1 MPGPAAL
8 VVVEIRTFQ
17 TGVLPSTLG
26 YRAVRLE
33 QIAAVA
39 AAEGFILAPDILAAM
54 VDCREVAAEAAVVLL
69 DTPLMAVP
77 VVFNFPTGLV
87 LLEVAAEE
95 VVAVLIFMSLVIR
108 TCMNI
113 RVLVGTAA
121 APLSLGQGQTA
132 LAEQQAPVPTL
143 EPSMG
148 QVGGTV
154 EIAHRML
161 ALVEVGKERSA
172 RSMKTPELYLIGPQ
186 AETVLERLALS
197 VSSGALAVAIRQTPQ
212 TSN

>member
-1 MPGPAAL
+1 LALPGPAAL

-77 VVFNFPTGLV
+77 VVVNSPRGLV
-87 LLEVAAEE
+87 LLEVAEAA
-95 VVAVLIFMSLVIR
+95 VVAVVNGFTIVIR
-108 TCMNI
+108 TNI
-113 RVLVGTAA
+113 NISVMVGTVAA
-121 APLSLGQGQTA
+121 LLLSGQGQTA
-132 LAEQQAPVPTL
+132 LAE
-143 EPSMG
+143 
-148 QVGGTV
+148 
-154 EIAHRML
+154 
-161 ALVEVGKERSA
+161 
-172 RSMKTPELYLIGPQ
+172 PQ
-186 AETVLERLALS
+186 AS
-197 VSSGALAVAIRQTPQ
+197 VAD
-212 TSN
+212 